1 MVQSLEQVRQRLNVY
16 EPDYAILARELGPDA
31 APHLRTL
38 VTDEDEGIA
47 SKAAYL
53 ASLLP
58 DQIEIVALAARSSSP
73 VVRVAAA
80 AGAANLSGADVA
92 EPLAGLLDD
101 ADVGVRKTALRSA
114 TRLQPTE
121 LRENVQQMEQADPE
135 DAIRELAREA
145 LSHWQEPD

>member
-1 MVQSLEQVRQRLNVY
+1 MVKSLDEVRQQLNVY
-16 EPDYAILARELGPDA
+16 EPDYAVLARELGPDA
-31 APHLRTL
+31 AAHLRTL

-58 DQIEIVALAARSSSP
+58 DQSEIVALAARSPSP

-80 AGAANLSGADVA
+80 AGTANLSGADVA

-101 ADVGVRKTALRSA
+101 ADMGVRKTALRSA

-121 LRENVQQMEQADPE
+121 LRETVQQMQQADPE
-135 DAIRELAREA
+135 DAIRQLAREA
-145 LSHWQEPD
+145 LSHWQAPD